1 MNTNYCAYVDKGLR
15 LTFKS
20 DQNNQLATNVRPCCM
35 THREKIPRKDY
46 RYAKVDAQSILEH
59 PTRVHF
65 QNWFKE
71 NTSHLHPA
79 CNVCTNL
86 EKAMSPSPR
95 TEMNSIAK
103 NHTDFDI
110 LRLDVDLSNKC
121 NLACVFCNSHA
132 SSLIE
137 TVSAKYQ
144 KEELPEHWRT
154 HTDKQPKNADI
165 TNLLADILR
174 NYKVKS
180 IHIKGGEP
188 LLVENWKPIEKVLDE
203 IDCSELELEITTNGT
218 VMNDEIIQRLSKTK
232 RSRIKISVDGIHKNY
247 EFLRWPHSWK
257 KMEKNLDFIFSHQSE
272 VLNVDIGLLV
282 NLYNFEY
289 LPQIEELFNNKKWKY
304 YMSFD
309 IKPDNSVLNCMNLP
323 TWIIHKVYGQ
333 LQNPHSWSMQG
344 IGTVL
349 DKLKENNNK
358 RDLSDIAHD
367 TKFYLAQRQMKAVD
381 VIGPL
386 TLGYLESI

>member
-1 MNTNYCAYVDKGLR
+1 
-15 LTFKS
+15 
-20 DQNNQLATNVRPCCM
+20 
-35 THREKIPRKDY
+35 
-46 RYAKVDAQSILEH
+46 
-59 PTRVHF
+59 
-65 QNWFKE
+65 
-71 NTSHLHPA
+71 
-79 CNVCTNL
+79 
-86 EKAMSPSPR
+86 
-95 TEMNSIAK
+95 MNSIAK

-218 VMNDEIIQRLSKTK
+218 VMNDEIIRRLYKTK

>member
-35 THREKIPRKDY
+35 THREKIPRNDY

-110 LRLDVDLSNKC
+110 LRLDVDLSNTC

-165 TNLLADILR
+165 TNLLADIIR

-203 IDCSELELEITTNGT
+203 ILKNGFSINHIGEIKKGCGFVNVFIFKKIAKANPYAVNPHLFIKAKRKFFSRKTLGHLKRGVFTDLSIKVKTLETNLDEVLT
-218 VMNDEIIQRLSKTK
+218 YNKKSVLSRLNQIDKKIKPTDND
-232 RSRIKISVDGIHKNY
+232 V
-247 EFLRWPHSWK
+247 FLR
-257 KMEKNLDFIFSHQSE
+257 FVGQS
-272 VLNVDIGLLV
+272 
-282 NLYNFEY
+282 
-289 LPQIEELFNNKKWKY
+289 
-304 YMSFD
+304 
-309 IKPDNSVLNCMNLP
+309 
-323 TWIIHKVYGQ
+323 
-333 LQNPHSWSMQG
+333 
-344 IGTVL
+344 
-349 DKLKENNNK
+349 
-358 RDLSDIAHD
+358 
-367 TKFYLAQRQMKAVD
+367 
-381 VIGPL
+381 
-386 TLGYLESI
+386 

>member
-1 MNTNYCAYVDKGLR
+1 
-15 LTFKS
+15 
-20 DQNNQLATNVRPCCM
+20 
-35 THREKIPRKDY
+35 
-46 RYAKVDAQSILEH
+46 
-59 PTRVHF
+59 
-65 QNWFKE
+65 
-71 NTSHLHPA
+71 
-79 CNVCTNL
+79 
-86 EKAMSPSPR
+86 
-95 TEMNSIAK
+95 
-103 NHTDFDI
+103 
-110 LRLDVDLSNKC
+110 
-121 NLACVFCNSHA
+121 VFCNSHA